1 MKDVLLV
8 DDDRRVLDMVG
19 ECLARKDVTFET
31 ASSCEDAISA
41 LEAQDFR
48 LVLTDMK
55 MPGEDGFSLL
65 RRVKSSWPDIE
76 VMVMTAF
83 GSVEGAVRALKNGA
97 YDYILKPF
105 DRDALD
111 AAVARALEKSRL
123 VDETRQLKRLLSD
136 TYLFRNI
143 ITRDERLLKTLELLE
158 SVADSGA
165 TVLITGET
173 GTGKEL
179 VARSV
184 HFNGNRKHRPF
195 VKVNCSAIPEGLLE
209 SELFGHEKGAFTHAT
224 SRRVGKFEHAN
235 GGTVFLDEVADI
247 PKSIQVKLLRVLE
260 QKEFERVGS
269 NETIHVNVRIVAA
282 TNCDPLR
289 AVAEGRLR
297 EDLYHRLNVIPVELP
312 PLRERRGDILLLAE
326 HFLCKFNK
334 LRRTASAR
342 GQGPDRKDQSLSP
355 EAAKVLAAYEWP
367 GNVREMENLL
377 ERLSI
382 VVKSPV
388 IRPSDLPEQVRNAV
402 EGVDAAPTAL
412 ALADIEKDHILR
424 VFRSCRGNVLRA
436 AQALGIDRT
445 TLARRLRKY
454 GVGSS
459 AIREL

>member
-1 MKDVLLV
+1 MKDILLV
-8 DDDRRVLDMVG
+8 DDDRRILDTIG
-19 ECLARKDVTFET
+19 ECLGRRDLTFET
-31 ASSCEDAISA
+31 ASCCEEAIAA
-41 LEAQDFR
+41 LRGQDFR
-48 LVLTDMK
+48 LVMTDIK

-65 RRVKSSWPDIE
+65 RQVKASWPDVE
-76 VMVMTAF
+76 VLVVTAF
-83 GSVEGAVRALKNGA
+83 GSVEGAVRALKDGA
-97 YDYILKPF
+97 YDYVLKPF
-105 DRDALD
+105 DRDTLD
-111 AAVARALEKSRL
+111 AAVDRALEKSHL
-123 VDETRQLKRLLSD
+123 VDETRQLKRLLSEK
-136 TYLFRNI
+136 YLFQNI
-143 ITRDERLLKTLELLE
+143 ITRDERLIGTLELLE

-165 TVLITGET
+165 TILITGET

-184 HFNGNRKHRPF
+184 HFNGNRKNRPF

-269 NETIHVNVRIVAA
+269 NETIHVNVRVIAA
-282 TNCDPLR
+282 TNCDPVK
-289 AVAEGRLR
+289 AAADGRLR

-312 PLRERRGDILLLAE
+312 PLRQRRGDVPLLAE
-326 HFLCKFNK
+326 HFLDKFNE

-342 GQGPDRKDQSLSP
+342 GQGRDRKDQTLSP
-355 EAAKVLAAYEWP
+355 EAVRILAAYEWP

-382 VVKSPV
+382 VVESSV
-388 IRPSDLPEQVRNAV
+388 IRPSDLPEQMKNAANCL
-402 EGVDAAPTAL
+402 GGAPATL
-412 ALADIEKDHILR
+412 ALAEIEKDHILR
-424 VFRSCRGNVLRA
+424 VLKSCRGNILRA

-445 TLARRLRKY
+445 TLARRLRRYKA
-454 GVGSS
+454 GSPPT
-459 AIREL
+459 RES